1 MWFATCL
8 VMVLG
13 VLYDLVLVRSGTHCI
28 LTVRLQLHLGPRLVG
43 GEADLVEVTEEY
55 RLPAWPRLCWQVVG
69 GSDCAGAGVCE
80 IVVLVLLALVV
91 VEVVPVDLL
100 RERHS
105 GEVTEQLIDRS
116 GNKNVKCFIN
126 SCSVVASNFKISF
139 CETFHV
145 R

>member
-1 MWFATCL
+1 M
-8 VMVLG
+8 
-13 VLYDLVLVRSGTHCI
+13 
-28 LTVRLQLHLGPRLVG
+28 
-43 GEADLVEVTEEY
+43 
-55 RLPAWPRLCWQVVG
+55 
-69 GSDCAGAGVCE
+69 
-80 IVVLVLLALVV
+80 LVLLALVV

>member
-13 VLYDLVLVRSGTHCI
+13 VLYDLVLVRSGTHCV
-28 LTVRLQLHLGPRLVG
+28 LTVRLHLHLGPRLVG

-55 RLPAWPRLCWQVVG
+55 RLPAWPRLGWQVVG
-69 GSDCAGAGVCE
+69 GSRRAGAGVGE

-116 GNKNVKCFIN
+116 GNTKWEMFYQLLQCGGQQFQNI
-126 SCSVVASNFKISF
+126 IL
-139 CETFHV
+139 
-145 R
+145 